1 MFTETKKGQTGGEL
15 RTQPN
20 RIEKETTITG
30 DIVSKA
36 DFRIDGT
43 LEGTLKTTG
52 KVVIGKSGKIN
63 GKVSCVNADIEGVF
77 QGDIQVSELLNL
89 QESASVE
96 GTVTTAKLAVEPGAV
111 FEAQCSMKP
120 QGVSNL
126 KPNRD
131 DELSKE
137 AS

>member
-1 MFTETKKGQTGGEL
+1 MFAETKKGATGNEL

-20 RIEKETTITG
+20 RIESETKIVG
-30 DIVSKA
+30 DIISKA

-43 LEGTLKTTG
+43 LEGTLTTTG
-52 KVVIGKSGKIN
+52 KVVIGKSGKIQ
-63 GKVSCVNADIEGVF
+63 GKVSCVNADIEGVL
-77 QGDIQVSELLNL
+77 QGDIKVSELLSI
-89 QESASVE
+89 QASATVE
-96 GTVTTAKLAVEPGAV
+96 GTVTTSKLAVEAGAV

-120 QGVSNL
+120 KGVSNL
-126 KPNRD
+126 TPNRS